1 MFGFSAKDMGIDLDT
16 SNTLIYIKD
25 KGVVLNEATCI
36 AYDKRTQKVIATR
49 TKAKHIYGKTPKEIV
64 DYEIGR
70 ASCRER
76 V

>member
-1 MFGFSAKDMGIDLDT
+1 MFGFSAKDMGIDLGT

-36 AYDKRTQKVIATR
+36 TYDKRTQKVIEDR
-49 TKAKHIYGKTPKEIV
+49 KSV
-64 DYEIGR
+64 
-70 ASCRER
+70 